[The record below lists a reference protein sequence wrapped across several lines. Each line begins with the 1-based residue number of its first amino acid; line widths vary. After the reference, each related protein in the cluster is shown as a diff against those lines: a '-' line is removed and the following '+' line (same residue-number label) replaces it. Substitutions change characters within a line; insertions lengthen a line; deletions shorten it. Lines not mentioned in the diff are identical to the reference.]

1 MKKISNIKKI
11 QRRRINFYLT
21 SHGSRV
27 QFRHFLIPVRYILI
41 LLLKITSFVI
51 FILRGL

>member
-1 MKKISNIKKI
+1 MKKISDIKKI

-27 QFRHFLIPVRYILI
+27 QFRHFLIPVRYIFYFK
-41 LLLKITSFVI
+41 KITSFVI